1 MHTSLHRRLMTA
13 METTT
18 SKQVLEETGEAITTS
33 TTHTAE
39 IKALKWT
46 ATAPATSFL
55 LAAKVASLAP
65 MLSILVVLLT
75 LLGVVDYLIRLVER
89 LELGFGFGVI
99 GMQVRMELL
108 YPLAVC
114 CLYIFCGM
122 FLSTPKIL

>member
-33 TTHTAE
+33 TAHTAE

-114 CLYIFCGM
+114 CLYIF
-122 FLSTPKIL
+122 LWDVLVYT

>member
-33 TTHTAE
+33 TAHTAE

-65 MLSILVVLLT
+65 MLSILVVLC
-75 LLGVVDYLIRLVER
+75 
-89 LELGFGFGVI
+89 
-99 GMQVRMELL
+99 LL
-108 YPLAVC
+108 YTSDAADE
-114 CLYIFCGM
+114 
-122 FLSTPKIL
+122 